1 MRGGIP
7 GPLLSNKHT
16 NLTAICGQIFFV
28 RTLKPIENLFY
39 PWRMKNQTHQI
50 RQGDSGLASLE
61 ALTGCHSLAV
71 WGKTE
76 DVSWASYIIDSP

>member
-1 MRGGIP
+1 MSQLTSLLDVKSDMSNMRGGIP

-28 RTLKPIENLFY
+28 RTLKPIESLFY

-61 ALTGCHSLAV
+61 ALTGLS
-71 WGKTE
+71 
-76 DVSWASYIIDSP
+76 